1 MPLQPRGFAM
11 LEKVLRVN
19 ALYDFYQ
26 PLLTPKQQEYLNL
39 YYLNDFSLG
48 EIAER
53 NQVTRQAVYD
63 NLKRAESALEAFEE
77 KLGLFRKYKVRLS
90 LISKMRDL
98 ADHLNSEERKQ
109 LDSFIDELENLD

>member
-1 MPLQPRGFAM
+1 M

-26 PLLTPKQQEYLNL
+26 LLLTPKQQEYLNL

-53 NQVTRQAVYD
+53 KQVTRQAVYD
-63 NLKRAESALEAFEE
+63 NLKRAENALEAFEE
-77 KLGLFRKYKVRLS
+77 RLGLFRKYEVRLS
-90 LISKMRDL
+90 VISKMREL
-98 ADHLNSEERKQ
+98 AGHLNSKESQK

>member
-1 MPLQPRGFAM
+1 M
-11 LEKVLRVN
+11 LEKIIRVN

-26 PLLTPKQQEYLNL
+26 PLLTPRQQEYLDL

-53 NQVTRQAVYD
+53 CHVSRQAVYD

-77 KLGLFRKYKVRLS
+77 KLGLFRKYQARLE
-90 LISKMRDL
+90 LISELRLQAGKLSGETRLEFD
-98 ADHLNSEERKQ
+98 SV
-109 LDSFIDELENLD
+109 LDKLENLD

>member
-1 MPLQPRGFAM
+1 M

-26 PLLTPKQQEYLNL
+26 PLLTPKQQDYLNL

-53 NQVTRQAVYD
+53 KQVTRQAVYD
-63 NLKRAESALEAFEE
+63 NLKRAEHALEDFEQR
-77 KLGLFRKYKVRLS
+77 LGLFRKYEIRVTVL
-90 LISKMRDL
+90 SKMKQL
-98 ADHLNSEERKQ
+98 AGRLNSKEKQ
-109 LDSFIDELENLD
+109 KLDSFIYELENLD

>member
-1 MPLQPRGFAM
+1 M

-48 EIAER
+48 EIADR

-63 NLKRAESALEAFEE
+63 NLKRAESALETFEE
-77 KLGLFRKYKVRLS
+77 KLGLFRKYKTRLTV
-90 LISKMRDL
+90 ISKMKSL
-98 ADHLNSEERKQ
+98 AGHLDREESKQ
-109 LDSFIDELENLD
+109 LDSFINELESLD

>member
-1 MPLQPRGFAM
+1 M

-48 EIAER
+48 EIAEKS
-53 NQVTRQAVYD
+53 QVTRQAVHD
-63 NLKRAESALEAFEE
+63 NLKRAEHALEAFEE
-77 KLGLFRKYKVRLS
+77 KLGLFRKHEVRLS
-90 LISKMRDL
+90 VISEMRAL
-98 ADHLNSEERKQ
+98 SGHLNSEEREK
-109 LDSFIDELENLD
+109 LDSFLNELENLD

>member
-1 MPLQPRGFAM
+1 M

-48 EIAER
+48 EIAQQR
-53 NQVTRQAVYD
+53 QVTRQAVYD
-63 NLKRAESALEAFEE
+63 NLKRAERSLEDLEE
-77 KLGLFRKYKVRLS
+77 KLGLFRKYRARQS
-90 LISKMRDL
+90 L
-98 ADHLNSEERKQ
+98 
-109 LDSFIDELENLD
+109 IDELRRELGEIENGQRRRLSSILDRMEKLD

>member
-1 MPLQPRGFAM
+1 M